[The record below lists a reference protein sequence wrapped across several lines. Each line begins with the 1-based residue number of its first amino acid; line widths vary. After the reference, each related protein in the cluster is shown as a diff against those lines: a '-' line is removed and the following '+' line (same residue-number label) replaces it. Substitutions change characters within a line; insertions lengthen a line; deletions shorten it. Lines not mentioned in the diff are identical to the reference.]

1 MPLRADEQD
10 ALRRR
15 CAIVVSG
22 HGDEPPGAEL
32 GRVAEWCSRHGWHAD
47 RYGEGALIGAFEA
60 RVAALLGKPAAVFMP
75 SGTMAQQIALR
86 IACDRAQNSVIAM
99 HPTSHLELHEAH
111 AYARLHSLRAILL
124 GERDQPNSAR
134 DLTQLAEAPAA
145 LLVELPAREIGG
157 RLPEWPELV
166 ALMTVAAERGIWR
179 HMDGARLWEAR
190 AHYAPSSY
198 ADISSQ
204 FDSVYVS
211 FYKGIGALA
220 GAMLLGPDDF
230 IAEARVWRRRHGGT
244 LVQLHP
250 FVASAAMRFD
260 GQLAKMAAYRARA
273 AAFAESLAGIDGLSV
288 EPKPPQ
294 VNLFHLHFEAPAEAL
309 TAARDRIAGED
320 SAWLAPRFSAE
331 RGSGHASAEIYVGDS
346 LLAVPGSED
355 RRLLAPL
362 YARMLE
368 LARDS
373 AAVGAVR

>member
-1 MPLRADEQD
+1 
-10 ALRRR
+10 
-15 CAIVVSG
+15 
-22 HGDEPPGAEL
+22 
-32 GRVAEWCSRHGWHAD
+32 
-47 RYGEGALIGAFEA
+47 
-60 RVAALLGKPAAVFMP
+60 MP

-86 IACDRAQNSVIAM
+86 IACDRGRNAVIAM
-99 HPTSHLELHEAH
+99 HPTSHLELHEET

-124 GERDQPNSAR
+124 GEREQPTSAR
-134 DLTQLAEAPAA
+134 DLDDLAAAPAA
-145 LLVELPAREIGG
+145 LVVELPAREIGG
-157 RLPEWPELV
+157 RLPDWPELV
-166 ALMTVAAERGIWR
+166 ALMTVAAERGTWR

-190 AHYAPSSY
+190 EHYAPSSY
-198 ADISSQ
+198 ADICAQ

-220 GAMLLGPDDF
+220 GAMLLGPEDF

-273 AAFAESLAGIDGLSV
+273 GAFAESLAEIDGLSV
-288 EPKPPQ
+288 EPNPPH
-294 VNLFHLHFEAPAEAL
+294 VNLFHLHFEAPADAL
-309 TAARDRIAGED
+309 TAARDRIAEED
-320 SAWLAPRFSAE
+320 GVWLAPRFSAE
-331 RGSGHASAEIYVGDS
+331 RGPRHASAEIYVGDS
-346 LLAVPGSED
+346 LLAIPRSED

-373 AAVGAVR
+373 APAEAAR